1 MIVTGVENVY
11 SAEVENAVNAHP
23 DVATCAV
30 IGLPDPTWGERV
42 HAVVVLRPGAD
53 VDADA
58 IRAHA
63 KALIAGYK
71 APRSVEFVDAL
82 PITAAGKVRKTVLR
96 ERAEGP
102 GPSTTTR

>member
-23 DVATCAV
+23 VVATCAA
-30 IGLPDPTWGERV
+30 IGLPAPTWGERV

-53 VDADA
+53 ADA
-58 IRAHA
+58 IRAHT

-71 APRSVEFVDAL
+71 APRSVEFVDTL

-96 ERAEGP
+96 ERAESP

>member
-1 MIVTGVENVY
+1 MGITQPLHRW
-11 SAEVENAVNAHP
+11 AQQTP
-23 DVATCAV
+23 DDVAV

-53 VDADA
+53 ADADA
-58 IRAHA
+58 IRAHTRT
-63 KALIAGYK
+63 LIAGYK
-71 APRSVEFVDAL
+71 APRSVEFVDTL
-82 PITAAGKVRKTVLR
+82 PVTAAGKVRKTVRR